1 MSMSIENVR
10 NVVTSTEK
18 FTVEHD
24 IAVKDTSEK
33 FELID
38 KSMDYV
44 VVEIDGVKELISKI
58 DSSREEIVELMEE
71 LSNSSK
77 ENLMSTQNLTAAS
90 NEEVELNK
98 HLVEL
103 AEELRNLSAMVEE
116 KVAVF
121 RL

>member
-1 MSMSIENVR
+1 
-10 NVVTSTEK
+10 
-18 FTVEHD
+18 
-24 IAVKDTSEK
+24 
-33 FELID
+33 
-38 KSMDYV
+38 
-44 VVEIDGVKELISKI
+44 
-58 DSSREEIVELMEE
+58 MEE